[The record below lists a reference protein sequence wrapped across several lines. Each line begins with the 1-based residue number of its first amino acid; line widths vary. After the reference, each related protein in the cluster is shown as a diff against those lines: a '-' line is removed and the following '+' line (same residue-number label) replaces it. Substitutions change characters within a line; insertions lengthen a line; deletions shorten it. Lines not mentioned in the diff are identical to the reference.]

1 MSIVNKPE
9 VSGPLA
15 WVYVA
20 TSALVA
26 TLALFILYLYV
37 QAPVLGGL
45 VGLVVSVVVEII
57 IISIVVSMYTTR
69 YTLTQSELILRASI
83 FIGGTKRISL
93 DTIESAERTLIPFG
107 VKV

>member
-26 TLALFILYLYV
+26 TLGLFILYLHV

-45 VGLVVSVVVEII
+45 AGLIVIVVVEII
-57 IISIVVSMYTTR
+57 IISIAVSMYTTR
-69 YTLTQSELILRASI
+69 AL
-83 FIGGTKRISL
+83 
-93 DTIESAERTLIPFG
+93 FG
-107 VKV
+107 